1 MQAHAIKA
9 PHLAASTKRTK
20 FDRPA
25 APQSLSTAKPWGSM
39 TAVLYQRQRATVG
52 ASGQVLE
59 RSAQTSAKQ
68 LSWRKSGPLTAK
80 GQAPVLPATHLP
92 RKFIERL
99 SVMSS
104 ICFAWAL
111 TAGAKNAMSPTSFE
125 GDGHASGSGSMLL
138 VFFGLLDAALTRIA
152 EDKALNQYQQ
162 QQEMLLALHLVLD
175 KLKTVLR
182 RHPNDGLAQAA
193 RDVVLFNITTLNR
206 LLDAHE
212 NEREPKQ
219 HLDGL
224 RQLRHFRAD
233 LYVLAHKT
241 QRLRQR
247 LNKRGHD
254 RQLQARYL
262 RRHEQFD
269 DLSKEVAK
277 LEAELR
283 QSPLDWAKR
292 LWNEGFD
299 SLTLPGIVLARD
311 FGIPVGTAV
320 PVLTAAA
327 STISAEALAHLAQ
340 ETAHIL
346 ETVSAAIGTCLQPVN
361 LANGV
366 MDLAGGQGLHHKA
379 RGSKNNAGE
388 LLAHLQR
395 VYNFYLNEPD
405 PLKRAVCLEA
415 IFQRMKTLQEALEH
429 AHRVGRV
436 GQARRLKGLLT
447 LFLALL
453 NTVSG
458 SQSAAHK
465 GALAISAP
473 GNALAGSAS
482 LLFLGLLSSTIF
494 ANFLKERRAR
504 KRERKALK
512 AVAAHGLSQ
521 FPQGLLSQA
530 DGSDGRP
537 RQDHPRL
544 DSSHLLKEWLS
555 AQLMLLS
562 KDVTQPLSGVE
573 ELLFNMALPKNRDLV
588 VDTLR
593 YLRCVSLL
601 ASPADFRL
609 IVRAVVNEL
618 MGEQGLV
625 PASVVNKSLPNMQ
638 LPDEELMSVSQAP
651 ADAGGAW
658 LGGSSFHLLEQASK
672 QAGRDRLKG
681 AKGTWPDW
689 LRWLRGL
696 GRNSLATSTRTLKHF
711 RRVEKRDH
719 QRAPSNHQGVDRL
732 SRRILQSLLE
742 KLPRKEDGHSIAWPD
757 GLEGDTGECLDAL
770 LAQMVKDCNRAA
782 AALEGVAKLRRDTR
796 ALARRLQAQARV
808 IGYLRQH
815 IKHHQQQ
822 GGLFW
827 WDWQPPPAAIAAAAA
842 A

>member
-20 FDRPA
+20 FDRPP
-25 APQSLSTAKPWGSM
+25 APRSLATDPPSGSM
-39 TAVLYQRQRATVG
+39 TAVLYQRPRAG
-52 ASGQVLE
+52 SSDRGLNRPSKA
-59 RSAQTSAKQ
+59 SAKPP
-68 LSWRKSGPLTAK
+68 SWLKSGPLTADQ
-80 GQAPVLPATHLP
+80 QALVLLATHLP

-104 ICFAWAL
+104 VCFAWAL
-111 TAGAKNAMSPTSFE
+111 TAGAKNAMGPTSFE
-125 GDGHASGSGSMLL
+125 GDGHASGSSNFLL
-138 VFFGLLDAALTRIA
+138 VFFSLVDAALTRIS
-152 EDKALNQYQQ
+152 EDKALDQYRQQ
-162 QQEMLLALHLVLD
+162 QDMLFELHLRMD

-182 RHPNDGLAQAA
+182 RHPNDLLAQAA

-212 NEREPKQ
+212 KEREPKQ

-241 QRLRQR
+241 QRLRRR
-247 LNKRGHD
+247 LNKSD
-254 RQLQARYL
+254 YDPQLQARYG
-262 RRHEQFD
+262 RRQDEFD
-269 DLSKEVAK
+269 VLSKDVAQ

-299 SLTLPGIVLARD
+299 SLTLPGVVLARD

-327 STISAEALAHLAQ
+327 STISAEALANLAQ
-340 ETAHIL
+340 EMAHTL
-346 ETVSAAIGTCLQPVN
+346 ETVSACIGTCLQPVN

-366 MDLAGGQGLHHKA
+366 MDLVGGQGLHHKA
-379 RGSKNNAGE
+379 RSSKNNAEE

-395 VYNFYLNEPD
+395 VYDFYLNEPD
-405 PLKRAVCLEA
+405 PNQRAVCLEVV
-415 IFQRMKTLQEALEH
+415 FQRMKTLQETLEH

-447 LFLALL
+447 LFLAFL

-465 GALAISAP
+465 GSLAISAP
-473 GNALAGSAS
+473 GNALAGGAS
-482 LLFLGLLSSTIF
+482 LVFLGLLGSTIF
-494 ANFLKERRAR
+494 ANFTKERLAR
-504 KRERKALK
+504 QRERKALK

-521 FPQGLLSQA
+521 FPQSLLSQA
-530 DGSDGRP
+530 DGSDGGP

-544 DSSHLLKEWLS
+544 NGSHRAKEWLC
-555 AQLMLLS
+555 AQLMLLR

-588 VDTLR
+588 VDALH
-593 YLRCVSLL
+593 YLRCMSLL
-601 ASPADFRL
+601 TPPADFRL

-638 LPDEELMSVSQAP
+638 LPDGELMPVSQAP
-651 ADAGGAW
+651 AGSDGAW
-658 LGGSSFHLLEQASK
+658 LSGGSFHLLLEASK
-672 QAGRDRLKG
+672 QAGRERLKG
-681 AKGTWPDW
+681 RKGVWPDW
-689 LRWLRGL
+689 LRWVRGL
-696 GRNSLATSTRTLKHF
+696 GPNSLATPDRTLGHYLS
-711 RRVEKRDH
+711 VERRDH
-719 QRAPSNHQGVDRL
+719 RRAPSNHQGVDRL

-742 KLPRKEDGHSIAWPD
+742 KLPREADGHTIAWPD

-782 AALEGVAKLRRDTR
+782 AALEGAARSRRDTR
-796 ALARRLQAQARV
+796 ELALRLQALARVASH
-808 IGYLRQH
+808 LRQYVARER
-815 IKHHQQQ
+815 KRDLPSW
-822 GGLFW
+822 G
-827 WDWQPPPAAIAAAAA
+827 WQPSPAATAAAAA